1 MKRKIRRIKRKVK
14 KSNIILILILLTIL
28 TLIIVFTIIGEKII
42 NEKKEY
48 EELINESKILNKNL
62 SIETYNIENIKKLK
76 NKKTCK
82 NKNNILL
89 EIAIEEYAND
99 YSDILDKTI
108 KSIKDERYANLLIIS
123 NYQADSPEFLNSIN
137 YLNDK
142 NAEIDS
148 FNEQINNIIKEEN
161 YMKYITKKTND
172 NNTIERY
179 KLLIKN
185 INNKNDINMINKDIS
200 NLKEILKIS
209 SDIFI
214 YLRTNSNTWHI
225 ENNEIVFTNQEVK
238 TEYDKA
244 INKIKVVK

>member
-1 MKRKIRRIKRKVK
+1 
-14 KSNIILILILLTIL
+14 
-28 TLIIVFTIIGEKII
+28 
-42 NEKKEY
+42 
-48 EELINESKILNKNL
+48 
-62 SIETYNIENIKKLK
+62 
-76 NKKTCK
+76 
-82 NKNNILL
+82 
-89 EIAIEEYAND
+89 
-99 YSDILDKTI
+99 
-108 KSIKDERYANLLIIS
+108 
-123 NYQADSPEFLNSIN
+123 
-137 YLNDK
+137 
-142 NAEIDS
+142 
-148 FNEQINNIIKEEN
+148 
-161 YMKYITKKTND
+161 MKYITKKTND

-209 SDIFI
+209 SDIFV